1 MRRIGRSP
9 AHLLLAKP
17 HSMISLAH
25 ISDIHLSPLPEVAL
39 TDLFGKRITG
49 YLNWKLKRHGELNT
63 ETLIRL
69 VAHMREQNAD
79 FTAVT
84 GDLTNLA
91 LPEEVRRAGTW
102 LETLG
107 TSDKIAVCPGNH
119 DAYVPGALEMARE
132 TWGPYLE
139 GETLEGSPFPFVRR
153 IGEVAVIS
161 CSSAV
166 PTAPFFA
173 IGRFD
178 EKQAA
183 RLERML
189 TILGDAGYFRTVLI
203 HHPPNAELQHP
214 SFGLKGHR
222 LFRQVVAKC
231 GAEMILHGH
240 THRSSI
246 HHIPGRDREVPVIGV
261 AAASAAQGGTL
272 DDPAR
277 YNLFRIEKTDKGWSC
292 MMREYGFQRIGT
304 DIVMRMQM
312 RIY

>member
-1 MRRIGRSP
+1 
-9 AHLLLAKP
+9 
-17 HSMISLAH
+17 MITLAH

-39 TDLFGKRITG
+39 SDLVGKRITG
-49 YLNWKLKRHGELNT
+49 FLNWKLKRHGEMNV
-63 ETLIRL
+63 ETLARL
-69 VAHMREQNAD
+69 VAHMQEQKAD

-91 LPEEVRRAGTW
+91 LRSEVVRAGKW
-102 LETLG
+102 LRDLG
-107 TSDKIAVCPGNH
+107 DSERTAVCPGNH
-119 DAYVPGALEMARE
+119 DAYVPGALDHAHQV
-132 TWGPYLE
+132 WGDYLK
-139 GETLEGSPFPFVRR
+139 GETLEGEAYPFVRR
-153 IGEVAVIS
+153 VGELAIVS

-166 PTAPFFA
+166 PTAPFMA
-173 IGRFD
+173 IGRFE
-178 EKQAA
+178 EKQASRLA
-183 RLERML
+183 RILKL
-189 TILGDAGYFRTVLI
+189 LGDAGYFRVVLI

-222 LFRQVVAKC
+222 IFRQVIASE
-231 GAEMILHGH
+231 GAELVLHGH

-246 HHIPGRDREVPVIGV
+246 HHIPGKNHEVPVVGV

-277 YNLFRIEKTDKGWSC
+277 YNLFRIEKSGEGWQC
-292 MMREYGFQRIGT
+292 TMREFGFQRLGQ